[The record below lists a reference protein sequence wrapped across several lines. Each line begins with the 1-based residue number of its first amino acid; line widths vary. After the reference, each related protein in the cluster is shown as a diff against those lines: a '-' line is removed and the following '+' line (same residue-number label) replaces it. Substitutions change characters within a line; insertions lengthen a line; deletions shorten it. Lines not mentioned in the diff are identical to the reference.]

1 MIGLLY
7 SVHNK
12 EWNWWGRRCEMA
24 DAAAAEARD
33 KAQRRRNGGGD
44 GGARPRN
51 VETTG
56 ARVSFRPGN
65 IFPHF
70 CMLFLKL
77 PLFVVML
84 PAYN

>member
-1 MIGLLY
+1 MGKKEREQDGGKGLAPIEMMK
-7 SVHNK
+7 S
-12 EWNWWGRRCEMA
+12 RRPGA
-24 DAAAAEARD
+24 YGSG
-33 KAQRRRNGGGD
+33 AQRRRND

-56 ARVSFRPGN
+56 ARVSFRPRN

-77 PLFVVML
+77 LLFVVML
-84 PAYN
+84 PT